1 MSNSS
6 RSELTCNESTDHWPS
21 FSLRYTFN
29 PEDIDGPEFRPDDLV
44 VFDARADKRS
54 NAWIAAAR
62 GSYVAIEETR

>member
-1 MSNSS
+1 MSK
-6 RSELTCNESTDHWPS
+6 SELTRSESTDHWPS

-44 VFDARADKRS
+44 VFDATAGERS
-54 NAWIAAAR
+54 AAWISAAR